1 MVGASHAGRGVT
13 SFSTLLV
20 NNGLADLRLP
30 HDCQLYLAAD
40 TGTFLSALI
49 VAIDTDNHAFALAEF
64 PNYRYVS
71 DQCELN
77 DISTPEWAT
86 TVVATMTRLGGIATA
101 WADPNSQFKEEMRR
115 YGLRLVGNKTRL
127 ETRVSIAREY
137 FANER
142 VHLAPWLQVL
152 PYELENAKWPD
163 EASSTGKYAR
173 INRSD
178 HTLDCLEHILS
189 RRPRI
194 TQRPMAQKKGFLEQY
209 LEDNVTPSTT
219 TADIHLGNG

>member
-1 MVGASHAGRGVT
+1 MT
-13 SFSTLLV
+13 PLSTLS
-20 NNGLADLRLP
+20 DLRLP

-49 VAIDTDNHAFALAEF
+49 VAIDTDNHAVALAEF
-64 PNYRYVS
+64 PNYRYIS

-163 EASSTGKYAR
+163 LASATGKIGRASCR
-173 INRSD
+173 ERV
-178 HTLDCLEHILS
+178 LRL
-189 RRPRI
+189 
-194 TQRPMAQKKGFLEQY
+194 
-209 LEDNVTPSTT
+209 V
-219 TADIHLGNG
+219 